1 MKWYKGQSRRC
12 IRARGRHRIYE
23 VSGYETTDSSK
34 AFVVTKGDPHS
45 DMHEGLFKTALLATS
60 FCEEKESHAGEKKE
74 ISTRKEEIHEE
85 LMSAVGTQNFINGE

>member
-23 VSGYETTDSSK
+23 VSGYETADSNMT
-34 AFVVTKGDPHS
+34 FVVTKGDPYS
-45 DMHEGLFKTALLATS
+45 EINDGFFKTALLATS

-74 ISTRKEEIHEE
+74 IPTRKEEIHEE